1 MLTDGGFDALPRTIN
16 SYLTQPDTY
25 QPDTYIYACA
35 DDEEDTLQ
43 ALICVQLRGGVF
55 YIWGARTREAFQGKG
70 LGKLLLVSHTSRIY
84 RTNSILTDN

>member
-16 SYLTQPDTY
+16 SYLT

-70 LGKLLLVSHTSRIY
+70 LGKLLLVSHTARIY
-84 RTNSILTDN
+84 LTNSILTDN